1 MPELAD
7 VSYSRE
13 TTIAAVSDYYNFLTK
28 LYLKDD
34 QVIYPPLKE
43 DGPAS
48 HLLIVTSWQPWASRT
63 RFWRSSPA
71 FPTFARLE
79 VLSTMRFKVPQSS
92 FSLTGSATSRN

>member
-34 QVIYPPLKE
+34 QVIYPP
-43 DGPAS
+43 
-48 HLLIVTSWQPWASRT
+48 
-63 RFWRSSPA
+63 
-71 FPTFARLE
+71 
-79 VLSTMRFKVPQSS
+79 
-92 FSLTGSATSRN
+92 